1 MDEFSDKRR
10 QENQTPRVFEQSS
23 ELTLVRGLLL
33 FLGYVVLWR
42 VSALMEYAPHASLWF
57 PPAGWT
63 LAAFLIFGV
72 RALLPLAAAMLLTTF
87 WMNIIYD
94 AGQTLSETLIVGLL
108 FTFAISFS
116 YGLGAALLRQ
126 FVRFGVVRDLPVMV
140 MSFLALGALTS
151 LLASFLGTQVLLIA
165 GTVSIFDVYTI
176 WLPWWIGDMAG
187 VLVLTPLFMVLM
199 LWRQPHLSS
208 WVRTLRISTEPT
220 PIYQFG
226 VKLTLLLSLLYTCIL
241 LSWWFEH
248 RDVAFAVFFLI
259 IPQMW
264 IAYTENA
271 LRTAISLGVFSLS
284 LAIGVNI
291 FDLGESAMVYQ
302 FAVTVIAAS
311 VYFGLAVPVL
321 LAQNQQLQMQAQY
334 DYLTGVTSR
343 GYFTELAEDEL
354 KRASHYQY
362 PITLLMLDVDHFK
375 RINDTYGH
383 AVGDKALIA
392 VADVLKNHLRPSDV
406 CGRFGGDEFLILLP
420 GLTEGSAAKVIARI
434 QQAFEYIAVDGLDEP
449 ISATYGMVQVE
460 HEESLELA
468 IQRADQGLL
477 GRKNRR

>member
-1 MDEFSDKRR
+1 MHELSGDAR
-10 QENQTPRVFEQSS
+10 QDDHSSRILEQSS
-23 ELTLVRGLLL
+23 ELTLFRGVLL
-33 FLGYVVLWR
+33 FIGYVVLWR

-63 LAAFLIFGV
+63 LAAFLVFGV
-72 RALLPLAAAMLLTTF
+72 RALFPLALGMMFTTF
-87 WMNIIYD
+87 WMNAIYD
-94 AGQTLSETLIVGLL
+94 AGQTITEVLVVGLL

-226 VKLTLLLSLLYTCIL
+226 VKLTVLLSLLYACIL

-271 LRTAISLGVFSLS
+271 LRTAVSLGVFSLS
-284 LAIGVNI
+284 LAIGINL

-321 LAQNQQLQMQAQY
+321 LAQNQQLQMQAQF
-334 DYLTGVTSR
+334 DYLTGVTTR
-343 GYFTELAEDEL
+343 GYFSELAADEL
-354 KRASHYQY
+354 ERASHYKY
-362 PITLLMLDVDHFK
+362 PISLLMLDLDHFK

-383 AVGDKALIA
+383 AVGDKALMA
-392 VADVLKNHLRPSDV
+392 VADVLKNQLRPSDL
-406 CGRFGGDEFLILLP
+406 CGRFGGDEFLVLLP
-420 GLTEGSAAKVIARI
+420 GLSESSASKVVVRI
-434 QQAFEYIAVDGLDEP
+434 KDAFEYIAIEGLDEP
-449 ISATYGMVQVE
+449 ISASFGMVQIE
-460 HEESLELA
+460 PGESLEKAL
-468 IQRADQGLL
+468 QRADEHLITG
-477 GRKNRR
+477 KRRR